1 MAGKGRNLK
10 RKQRKETVSM
20 TQCRF
25 RVNSSEF
32 LAALMR
38 VSTMLVVD
46 KIKPEDQKVVI
57 TANKDN
63 TILVECGSSGS
74 YCSVIVDAKVAKA
87 GYFATNI
94 TIPQLRYGAEE
105 VMFTTDPDN
114 KKILY
119 SSKIRGYF
127 VSTATPDSVIR
138 NRPKKEPDTMVSIP
152 RYQFSQVYYTS
163 YFNADIMEDNPDVLV
178 RFDVDKLKKPFN
190 VTSKQKMTHSIK
202 VTVHDRHRAA
212 FSADF
217 CTAGPT
223 KKASGIFQASGMWRF
238 LKSCTDE
245 EETLSIGTDGSAM
258 WIRTS
263 KCLTISPVVHGDVRD
278 VETWASGFHD
288 DESDFKFSID
298 TDVMLSALKQV
309 ASIKDK
315 DPDSERRLK
324 VKVKG
329 SVILLYM
336 ESGIGSAEQKV
347 QAHSGTNGSADIDAD
362 FLVNSLSLF
371 KDNSPA
377 FFTVWESAIRM
388 KVAGDHKSTHF
399 FSTMARQ

>member
-1 MAGKGRNLK
+1 MARERSLK
-10 RKQRKETVSM
+10 RKQKKETVPM
-20 TQCRF
+20 TACRF

-57 TANKDN
+57 TARDDG

-94 TIPQLRYGAEE
+94 TIPQLRYGADE
-105 VMFTTDPDN
+105 VMFTTDPSN

-138 NRPKKEPDTMVSIP
+138 NRPKKEPAMVSIP
-152 RYQFSQVYYTS
+152 KHQFSQVYYTS
-163 YFNADIMEDNPDVLV
+163 YFNADVLEDNPDVLV
-178 RFDVDKLKKPFN
+178 RFDVDKLKKPFK
-190 VTSKQKMTHSIK
+190 TSSKKVMTHSIR

-212 FSADF
+212 FSSDF
-217 CTAGPT
+217 CTAGST
-223 KKASGIFQASGMWRF
+223 DAASGVFQASGMWRF
-238 LKSCTDE
+238 LKSCTDGE
-245 EETLSIGTDGSAM
+245 DTLAMGTDGAAM
-258 WIRTS
+258 WIKTDR
-263 KCLTISPVVHGDVRD
+263 CLTISPVVHGDVKD
-278 VETWASGFHD
+278 VEAWAAGFHE
-288 DESDFKFSID
+288 DESDFKFSVD
-298 TDVMLSALKQV
+298 TNIVLSALKQV
-309 ASIKDK
+309 ASIKDR

-324 VKVKG
+324 IKVKG
-329 SVILLYM
+329 SIVLLHM
-336 ESGIGSAEQKV
+336 ESSIGSAEQKI
-347 QAHSGTNGSADIDAD
+347 QAHKGTAGSVDIDAD
-362 FLVNSLSLF
+362 FLINSLSLF
-371 KDNSPA
+371 KDNAPA
-377 FFTVWESAIRM
+377 FFTVWESAIMM

-399 FSTMARQ
+399 FSTMARDY